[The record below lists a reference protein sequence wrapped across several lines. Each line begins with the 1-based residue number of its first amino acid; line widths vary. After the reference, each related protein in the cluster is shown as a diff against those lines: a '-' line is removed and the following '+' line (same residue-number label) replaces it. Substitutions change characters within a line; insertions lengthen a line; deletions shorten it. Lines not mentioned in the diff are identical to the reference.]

1 MGVPIATS
9 CANSWALDEESLMQ
23 QRKLPYVT
31 ALILVSAAL
40 WACGGDNATQP
51 LAPTSSASTTTTT
64 RTTATS
70 KDVVGDLLGDLG
82 LGGKPVLFNCVGNG
96 GPYTGSGTVGI
107 LGGQVNFG
115 PHSLTVPPLAVWKP
129 VTITATTIPGDTI
142 AVQFQP
148 AGTKFLLP
156 PNLSLDYGHCQNK
169 PTAPLTID
177 LLDDLLGT
185 ILDLLPSL
193 DPGQGKVSAPIWHFS
208 VYAAAETRR

>member
-1 MGVPIATS
+1 MV
-9 CANSWALDEESLMQ
+9 
-23 QRKLPYVT
+23 RKRTYAT
-31 ALILVSAAL
+31 ALVLVSAAL
-40 WACGGDNATQP
+40 WACGGDNSTQP
-51 LAPTSSASTTTTT
+51 LAPSSSAATPTV
-64 RTTATS
+64 RPTTAAVPPQS
-70 KDVVGDLLGDLG
+70 NDLIGGLLGGLG

-96 GPYTGSGTVGI
+96 GPYTGSATIGI
-107 LGGQVNFG
+107 FGGKVNFG
-115 PHSLTVPPLAVWKP
+115 PHSLTVLPLSVFQP
-129 VTITATTIPGDTI
+129 VHITATTIPGDTI

-156 PNLSLDYGHCQNK
+156 ASLALDYGHCQNK

-193 DPGQGKVSAPIWHFS
+193 DAGKGKVTAPIWHFS

>member
-1 MGVPIATS
+1 
-9 CANSWALDEESLMQ
+9 MQ
-23 QRKLPYVT
+23 QRTLPYLT
-31 ALILVSAAL
+31 ALLLVSAAL

-51 LAPTSSASTTTTT
+51 LAPTSSASTTTV
-64 RTTATS
+64 RPTAAPTQS
-70 KDVVGDLLGDLG
+70 KDLVGGLLGDLG
-82 LGGKPVLFNCVGNG
+82 LGGTPVLFNCVGNG
-96 GPYTGSGTVGI
+96 GPYTGSRTVGI

-169 PTAPLTID
+169 PNAPLTID